1 MRIYRDD
8 LLDEV
13 GKIIVKEVRDQT
25 LKHSMLVVNLDLVN
39 PILLEKYKVFS
50 ALEHEE
56 KEKMCDLLSETITDV
71 IYEMLKMFEDHADLM
86 KFVVK
91 DNGEEYDMCDISEE
105 IGSDIACI
113 DDDGWLQ
120 RFSDIGR
127 IVF

>member
-13 GKIIVKEVRDQT
+13 GKIIVKEVRDSS
-25 LKHSMLVVNLDLVN
+25 LKFYMNIVNLDTIN
-39 PILLEKYKVFS
+39 PVILEKYKVFS
-50 ALEHEE
+50 ELEHEE
-56 KEKMCDLLSETITDV
+56 KEKICDLLSQTITSV